1 MKEINQM
8 EETKKLVHLCHA
20 LDYKSIPTDVVDR
33 VKYLLLDYL
42 GVAARGAL
50 SDSSRPVHKMIR
62 RQGDFPNGIPIIGTQ
77 LKTTLSFAGLGNGI
91 AAHSLELDDV
101 VNAASLHPGVSIM
114 SAALPAA
121 IQAGVNGKDFIAAV
135 VTGYEVTVKL
145 GIALDPAAH
154 YSRGFHPT
162 GTCGTMGAAITAA
175 KLLNLGLPALSN
187 AIGIAG
193 SQAAGSMEFLSD
205 GAFTKR
211 FHAGWS
217 AHSGIIA
224 AQLAKD
230 GFTGPQT
237 ILEGKFGFLHAYSA
251 GSDPGKILTNWGNP
265 YEVLRTSIK
274 PHACCRYKQGPIDCI
289 LRIVR
294 ENNLTPQDIDKV
306 ELSILKA
313 GFPIVVDPW
322 ERKLNPESI
331 VDAQFSMAFG
341 AAIAILHCKASLEA
355 YNMDNINAPIVR
367 EMMQR
372 IECVEDAEI
381 EIDYPLKWPAKAT
394 IFTKDGRK
402 LSVRVDY
409 PRGDPENPLTWAELI
424 EKFKGLTAPLYGKAQ
439 MEKIVACVRNLE
451 HEPDLN
457 GLSALTESKL

>member
-1 MKEINQM
+1 MN
-8 EETKKLVHLCHA
+8 ETQKLVELCHELA
-20 LDYKSIPTDVVDR
+20 FINISAEVVDR
-33 VKYLLLDYL
+33 VKYLLLDYI

-50 SDSSRPVHKMIR
+50 SESSIPVHKMIQQ
-62 RQGDFPNGIPIIGTQ
+62 QGDFPNGTPVIGTG
-77 LKTTLSFAGLGNGI
+77 LKTAPSFAALGNGI

-114 SAALPAA
+114 SAALSTG

-135 VTGYEVTVKL
+135 VAGYEVTVKL

-162 GTCGTMGAAITAA
+162 GTCGTLGAAITAA
-175 KLLNLGLPALSN
+175 KLLNLNQPAMAN

-217 AHSGIIA
+217 AHSGILA
-224 AQLAKD
+224 ALLAKD
-230 GFTGPQT
+230 DFTGPKT

-251 GSDPGKILTNWGNP
+251 SSNSEKILADWGRP

-289 LRIVR
+289 LEIVR
-294 ENNLTPQDIDKV
+294 ESNLTPQDIDKV
-306 ELSILKA
+306 VLSVLNA
-313 GFPIVVDPW
+313 GFALVVDPW
-322 ERKLNPESI
+322 QRKLNPESI

-341 AAIAILHCKASLEA
+341 AAVAILCGRAFLDE
-355 YNMDNINAPIVR
+355 YNMDNINSPLIR

-372 IECVEDAEI
+372 IECVEDSEI
-381 EIDYPLKWPAKAT
+381 EIDYPQRWPAKAT

-402 LSVRVDY
+402 LTTQVDY
-409 PRGDPENPLTWAELI
+409 PKGDPENPLTWEELI
-424 EKFKGLTAPLYGKAQ
+424 EKFKSLTAPLYREEQ
-439 MEKIVACVRNLE
+439 MNKIVTCVRNLE

-457 GLSALTESKL
+457 RLLVLAAGKF